1 MKTNIK
7 TNIIGLLPIMLVVAL
22 TIYLTV
28 TVLRFPLVG
37 IEVKEQNNQWMVEDI
52 YNEGWANGKPIEEG
66 DIIKLVNEETPEK
79 HSTVSLFNRIEKA
92 ESITVEDK
100 DFNVTTY
107 MVSYEKLDL
116 QYITVSFFSTT
127 IYVYNFFYEY
137 LSIS

>member
-1 MKTNIK
+1 
-7 TNIIGLLPIMLVVAL
+7 
-22 TIYLTV
+22 
-28 TVLRFPLVG
+28 
-37 IEVKEQNNQWMVEDI
+37 MVEDI

-66 DIIKLVNEETPEK
+66 NIIKLVNEETPEK

-116 QYITVSFFSTT
+116 QYITVSFFSTN

>member
-66 DIIKLVNEETPEK
+66 
-79 HSTVSLFNRIEKA
+79 RYCKA
-92 ESITVEDK
+92 SK
-100 DFNVTTY
+100 
-107 MVSYEKLDL
+107 
-116 QYITVSFFSTT
+116 
-127 IYVYNFFYEY
+127 
-137 LSIS
+137 